1 MLRPMSPAE
10 RLAVMRIK
18 RAPET
23 ASEREDRLRLETQ
36 RKKEMVEA
44 EDVAIDNLIR
54 ENVRLFGP

>member
-1 MLRPMSPAE
+1 MSPAE